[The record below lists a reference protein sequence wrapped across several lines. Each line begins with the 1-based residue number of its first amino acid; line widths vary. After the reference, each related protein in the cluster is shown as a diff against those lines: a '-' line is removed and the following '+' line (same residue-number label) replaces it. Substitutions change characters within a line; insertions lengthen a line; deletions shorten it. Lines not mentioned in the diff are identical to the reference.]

1 MGRWTEA
8 IKKTVDSE
16 PLKEKRLFVLAP
28 YNKYGYKLNVNHP
41 KIKSYYETYKKI
53 KKEIILSDEERF
65 HFEEIVIGTVK
76 MIKNSYVM

>member
-1 MGRWTEA
+1 MTDTKENIRCAEEKAFRENYRKMPTEA
-8 IKKTVDSE
+8 QCESSQNKKY
-16 PLKEKRLFVLAP
+16 F
-28 YNKYGYKLNVNHP
+28 
-41 KIKSYYETYKKI
+41 ETYKKI

>member
-1 MGRWTEA
+1 MAERARKTAHG
-8 IKKTVDSE
+8 IK
-16 PLKEKRLFVLAP
+16 PKEKRAFVLAP
-28 YNKYGYKLNVNHP
+28 YNKYGYKLNVSHP